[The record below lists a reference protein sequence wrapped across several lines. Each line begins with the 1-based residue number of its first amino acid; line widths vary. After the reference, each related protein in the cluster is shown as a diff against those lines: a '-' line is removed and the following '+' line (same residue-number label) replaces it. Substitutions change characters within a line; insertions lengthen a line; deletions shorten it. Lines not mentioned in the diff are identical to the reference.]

1 MLSISRL
8 MKLGAWLAINPMTMV
23 QDALASMR
31 RTAILIV
38 CALIA
43 GLIVLPAIGCL
54 MAALWIFVQGRLGP
68 LWAAIITA
76 AAMLLLAVI
85 VLLIGILQSK
95 SGKKKQTQ
103 RDTPRSAA
111 AAGLSALPP
120 PKAMLENSRSA
131 FRRNKGT
138 ALLVAGVAGLL
149 LGQDLLRPR
158 PPYVIEQKGRR
169 RR

>member
-1 MLSISRL
+1 
-8 MKLGAWLAINPMTMV
+8 V
-23 QDALASMR
+23 QNVLASVR

-54 MAALWIFVQGRLGP
+54 MAALWIFVQERLGP

-76 AAMLLLAVI
+76 AAMLLLAII
-85 VLLIGILQSK
+85 VLLIGVLQSK
-95 SGKKKQTQ
+95 GGKKERAQ
-103 RDTPRSAA
+103 RDTPKSVAA
-111 AAGLSALPP
+111 ATLLALPR
-120 PKAMLENSRSA
+120 PKALLENSRSA

-138 ALLVAGVAGLL
+138 MLLTAGVAGLL
-149 LGQDLLRPR
+149 LGQDLLRRQPQ
-158 PPYVIEQKGRR
+158 YVVEQKGRR

>member
-1 MLSISRL
+1 MPSMGSLV
-8 MKLGAWLAINPMTMV
+8 KLGTTLAFNPMTMV
-23 QDALASMR
+23 QNALVSVR

-54 MAALWIFVQGRLGP
+54 MAALWIFVQERLGP

-76 AAMLLLAVI
+76 AAMLLLAII
-85 VLLIGILQSK
+85 VLLIGVLQSK
-95 SGKKKQTQ
+95 GGKKERAQ
-103 RDTPRSAA
+103 RDTPKSVAA
-111 AAGLSALPP
+111 ATLSALPP

-138 ALLVAGVAGLL
+138 MLLTAGVAGLL
-149 LGQDLLRPR
+149 LGQDLLRRQPQ
-158 PPYVIEQKGRR
+158 YVVEQKGRR

>member
-1 MLSISRL
+1 MPSMGSLV
-8 MKLGAWLAINPMTMV
+8 KLGAALTFNPMTMV
-23 QDALASMR
+23 QDALASVR

-38 CALIA
+38 CELIA

-54 MAALWIFVQGRLGP
+54 MAALWIFVQERLGP

-76 AAMLLLAVI
+76 AAMLLLAII

-95 SGKKKQTQ
+95 AGKKTRAQ
-103 RDTPRSAA
+103 RHTPKSMAA
-111 AAGLSALPP
+111 ASLSALPT

-138 ALLVAGVAGLL
+138 MLLAAGVAGLL
-149 LGQDLLRPR
+149 LGQDLLRRR
-158 PPYVIEQKGRR
+158 PQYVIERKGRR

>member
-1 MLSISRL
+1 MPAMGGLV
-8 MKLGAWLAINPMTMV
+8 KLGATLAFNPMRIV
-23 QDALASMR
+23 QDALASVR

-54 MAALWIFVQGRLGP
+54 MAALWIFVQERLGP

-76 AAMLLLAVI
+76 AAMLLLAI
-85 VLLIGILQSK
+85 IMLLIGILQSK
-95 SGKKKQTQ
+95 AGKKKQTQ
-103 RDTPRSAA
+103 RDAPRSVAA
-111 AAGLSALPP
+111 ASLSALPP
-120 PKAMLENSRSA
+120 PKAMLETSRSA

>member
-1 MLSISRL
+1 MPSMGSLV
-8 MKLGAWLAINPMTMV
+8 KLGATLAFNPMTMV
-23 QDALASMR
+23 QDALASVR

-54 MAALWIFVQGRLGP
+54 MAALWIFVQERLGP

-76 AAMLLLAVI
+76 AAMLLLAII

-95 SGKKKQTQ
+95 GGKKERAQ
-103 RDTPRSAA
+103 RDTPKSVAA
-111 AAGLSALPP
+111 ATLSALPP

-138 ALLVAGVAGLL
+138 MLLTAGVAGLL
-149 LGQDLLRPR
+149 LGQDLLRRQPQ
-158 PPYVIEQKGRR
+158 YVVEQKGRR

>member
-1 MLSISRL
+1 MPSMGSLV
-8 MKLGAWLAINPMTMV
+8 KLGATLAFNPMTMV
-23 QDALASMR
+23 QDALASVR

-43 GLIVLPAIGCL
+43 GMIVLPAIGCL
-54 MAALWIFVQGRLGP
+54 MAALWIFVQERLGP

-76 AAMLLLAVI
+76 AAMILLAII

-95 SGKKKQTQ
+95 AGKKGAQ
-103 RDTPRSAA
+103 RDTPRSVAA
-111 AAGLSALPP
+111 ASLSALPP
-120 PKAMLENSRSA
+120 PKAILETSRSA

-149 LGQDLLRPR
+149 LGQDFLKPR
-158 PPYVIEQKGRR
+158 RQYVFEKRGRR

>member
-1 MLSISRL
+1 MPSMGSLV
-8 MKLGAWLAINPMTMV
+8 KLGATLAFNPMTMV
-23 QDALASMR
+23 KDALASVR

-54 MAALWIFVQGRLGP
+54 MAALWIFVQERLGP

-76 AAMLLLAVI
+76 AAMLLLAII

-95 SGKKKQTQ
+95 AGKKTRAQ
-103 RDTPRSAA
+103 RDTPRSVAV
-111 AAGLSALPP
+111 LSALPP
-120 PKAMLENSRSA
+120 PQAMLETGRSA

-138 ALLVAGVAGLL
+138 ALLAAGVAGLL
-149 LGQDLLRPR
+149 LGQDFLKPR
-158 PPYVIEQKGRR
+158 PQYVIEKRGRR